1 MEYTQITVRVDG
13 GVAWVTMNRPE
24 IRNAMTGLEMIDELE
39 HAFLAAGR
47 DPAVSVLVL
56 TGADPAFSAGG
67 NVKDMRDGEGLFA
80 GTPDEIAEGYRAS
93 VQRLPRA
100 LASLD
105 IATIAAVNG
114 AAVGAGC
121 DMTLMCDIR
130 IASQRARFGETFVNL
145 GIVSG
150 DGGSWFLPRAVGP
163 QRAAELTFT
172 GRLVDADEALAMG
185 LVLEVVPH
193 GELLGRVGE
202 LAAEIAGK
210 PPHAVRLAKRLLR
223 HSLRMGLDEFLD
235 LTASLQAISH
245 HTDGHREAVEEF
257 FEGRS

>member
-1 MEYTQITVRVDG
+1 MQYTQIEVRTEG

-24 IRNAMTGLEMIDELE
+24 IRNAMTGPEMIDELE

-67 NVKDMRDGEGLFA
+67 NVKDMRDGVGLFA

-105 IATIAAVNG
+105 VATIAAVNG
-114 AAVGAGC
+114 PAVGAGC
-121 DMTLMCDIR
+121 DMTLMCDLR
-130 IASQRARFGETFVNL
+130 IASDRAKFGETFVDL
-145 GIVSG
+145 GIISG
-150 DGGSWFLPRAVGP
+150 DGGSWFLPRVVGR

-172 GRLVDADEALAMG
+172 GRMVGAEEALAIG

-193 GELLGRVGE
+193 DELLSRAGS
-202 LAAEIAGK
+202 LAAEIAAK

-223 HSLRMGLDEFLD
+223 HSQRMGLDEFLD
-235 LTASLQAISH
+235 MTAAFQALSH
-245 HTDGHREAVEEF
+245 HADGHRAAVEAF
-257 FEGRS
+257 FADR

>member
-1 MEYTQITVRVDG
+1 MEYTQLEVRVDG

-24 IRNAMTGLEMIDELE
+24 IRNAMTGPEMIDELE

-47 DPAVSVLVL
+47 DPGVSVLVL

-67 NVKDMRDGEGLFA
+67 NVKDMRDGTGLFA

-105 IATIAAVNG
+105 VATIAAVNG
-114 AAVGAGC
+114 PAVGAGC

-130 IASQRARFGETFVNL
+130 IASERARFGETFVNL
-145 GIVSG
+145 GIVAG
-150 DGGSWFLPRAVGP
+150 DGGSWFLPRVVGA

-172 GRLVDADEALAMG
+172 GRVFDAEEALAIG
-185 LVLEVVPH
+185 LVLEVVSH
-193 GELLGRVGE
+193 ESLLERVGA

-223 HSLRMGLDEFLD
+223 HSQRMGLDEFLD
-235 LTASLQAISH
+235 FTASLQAISH
-245 HTDGHREAVEEF
+245 HTEDYKAAVEAF
-257 FEGRS
+257 FEKR